1 MYAATAAL
9 ALTGCASSMNNP
21 SDGPSPLVVASCPE
35 LTPLSE
41 GSFAAT
47 TTKLL
52 EVATRY
58 QQCREAALAHR

>member
-1 MYAATAAL
+1 
-9 ALTGCASSMNNP
+9 
-21 SDGPSPLVVASCPE
+21 VVASCPE